1 MDYFIYSKAPHHLKN
16 INVIDE
22 FNCIWEFGHEKYMKI
37 QPSSLKMH
45 YNKGIEICFI
55 TKGKYNWKVED
66 KEYELLPGNGFITCP
81 WEYHGSKKGV
91 VDLGEIWW
99 IVICPELFEK
109 AGKFRLGKWSA
120 LTKEEKKEIG
130 VVLSKN
136 AFSVIHKAQ
145 ELKSLFYQLFFE
157 LKRKDFGYRTKIYSL
172 IDSILI
178 FMVRIIK
185 TQNQKQE
192 RNKSW
197 LKHLDEQLLGEIS
210 KKWAVEEMASIFKMG
225 TTSFNGKVKK
235 LTGYTPS
242 GYLIHLRIEAAINQI
257 VNTNKSL
264 TEIALDCGFYS
275 SQHFSATFLKWTGMT
290 PSTFRKS
297 AQKLQSD

>member
-16 INVIDE
+16 INIIEQFD
-22 FNCIWEFGHEKYMKI
+22 CIREFGHEKYLKI
-37 QPSSLKMH
+37 KPSSLKMH

-55 TKGKYNWKVED
+55 TKGKYNWKVD
-66 KEYELLPGNGFITCP
+66 DMEYELLPGDGFITCP

-99 IVICPELFEK
+99 IVISPDLFEK
-109 AGKFRLGKWSA
+109 DGRFRLGKWSA
-120 LTKEEKKEIG
+120 LDETENIEIG
-130 VVLSKN
+130 EVLSNN

-145 ELKSLFYQLFFE
+145 ELKYLFCQLFFE
-157 LKRKDFGYRTKIYSL
+157 LKRKDFGYRTKVYGL

-185 TQNQKQE
+185 NQKQKQE
-192 RNKSW
+192 KNESW
-197 LKHLDEQLLGEIS
+197 LKHLNEKLLAEIS
-210 KKWAVEEMASIFKMG
+210 KKWVIEEMAAVFKMG

-242 GYLIHLRIEAAINQI
+242 AYLIHLRIETAIKQI
-257 VNTNKSL
+257 VKCDKSL

-275 SQHFSATFLKWTGMT
+275 SQHFSGTFLKWTGMS
-290 PSTFRKS
+290 PSKFRKW
-297 AQKLQSD
+297 AQKPKF